1 MPLPNQPQAR
11 VFINSLPKSG
21 THLLAKTVEL
31 FGYREHFAGDANL
44 DDPTRVTPLFINYR
58 EVKDAL
64 AREQKSRS
72 ILQGQPALSPDG
84 AVAVG
89 TLTPVYVAPD
99 TFGAWLD
106 ALAPGCYLLGHV
118 MYSPALRP
126 LLADLGYRH
135 LFILRDPRAVV
146 VSLLDFILDARG
158 MPRPHFL
165 QADFREM
172 NVQARLNFILDGGT
186 APRAGVTTQGFA
198 DVYRALLKWESD
210 PDCLV
215 VRFEDLVGPQG
226 GGSAECQGVAIARIA
241 AHLGH
246 RVEDV
251 SDRMATVFDPASRT
265 FRAGQIDGWQSELDA
280 ASLAH
285 LNAYCA
291 PLCQAAGYEVKA

>member
-1 MPLPNQPQAR
+1 MSNPNQPFAR
-11 VFINSLPKSG
+11 IFINSLPKSG

-31 FGYREHFAGDANL
+31 FGYQEHFASDANL
-44 DDPTRVTPLFINYR
+44 DDPARVTPLFINYR
-58 EVKDAL
+58 EVKEAL
-64 AREQKSRS
+64 ARDGKAP
-72 ILQGQPALSPDG
+72 LATAAG

-89 TLTPVYVAPD
+89 TLTPVYVDPA
-99 TFGAWLD
+99 TFGHWLA
-106 ALAPGCYLLGHV
+106 ALAPGRYLLGHV

-146 VSLLDFILDARG
+146 VSLLDFILETRG

-172 NVQARLNFILDGGT
+172 TQAARLAFILEGGS

-198 DVYRALLKWESD
+198 DVYRGLLMWETD

-215 VRFEDLVGPQG
+215 LRFEDLVGPQG
-226 GGSAECQGVAIARIA
+226 GGSADRQLVAIGRIA
-241 AHLGH
+241 QHLGYPTDA
-246 RVEDV
+246 VTPQL
-251 SDRMATVFDPASRT
+251 AKIFDPASRT
-265 FRAGQIDGWQSELDA
+265 FRTGQIDGWQREVDA
-280 ASLAH
+280 ATLAH

-291 PLCQAAGYEVKA
+291 PLCHAAGYPVSS

>member
-1 MPLPNQPQAR
+1 MSTLSQSR
-11 VFINSLPKSG
+11 IFINSLPKSG

-31 FGYREHFAGDANL
+31 LGYREHFGGDANI
-44 DDPTRVTPLFINYR
+44 DDPARVTPLFINYR

-64 AREQKSRS
+64 AREQK
-72 ILQGQPALSPDG
+72 QPALSPDG

-89 TLTPVYVAPD
+89 TLTPIYVAPE
-99 TFGAWLD
+99 TFGAWLA

-135 LFILRDPRAVV
+135 LFILRDPRAVI

-165 QADFREM
+165 QSDFQTMSTR
-172 NVQARLNFILDGGT
+172 ARLEFILNGGA
-186 APRAGVTTQGFA
+186 APRAGVTTQGVA
-198 DVYRALLKWESD
+198 AVYLALLEWASD
-210 PDCLV
+210 PDCLM
-215 VRFEDLVGPQG
+215 VRFEDLVGPRG
-226 GGSAECQGVAIARIA
+226 GGSAERQRTAIERIIT
-241 AHLGH
+241 HLGH
-246 RVEDV
+246 DV
-251 SDRMATVFDPASRT
+251 NQAADLMTAVFDPDSRT
-265 FRAGQIDGWQSELDA
+265 FRAGQIDGWKSELDA
-280 ASLAH
+280 ANLAQ

>member
-1 MPLPNQPQAR
+1 MSLPLSNQPHAR

-31 FGYREHFAGDANL
+31 FGYREHFDTL
-44 DDPTRVTPLFINYR
+44 DDPARVTPLFINYR

-64 AREQKSRS
+64 ARDQKSPARS
-72 ILQGQPALSPDG
+72 ADG

-89 TLTPVYVAPD
+89 TLTPVYVSPD
-99 TFGAWLD
+99 AFRVWLD
-106 ALAPGCYLLGHV
+106 AMLPGRYLLGHV
-118 MYSPALRP
+118 MYSPSLRP
-126 LLADLGYRH
+126 LLAELKFRH

-172 NVQARLNFILDGGT
+172 NVQARLDFILDGGT

-198 DVYRALLKWESD
+198 EVYRALLKWESD
-210 PDCLV
+210 SDCLV
-215 VRFEDLVGPQG
+215 VRFEDLVGSQG
-226 GGSAECQGVAIARIA
+226 GGDAERQRVAIERIA
-241 AHLGH
+241 AHLGS
-246 RVEDV
+246 RVDDV
-251 SDRMATVFDPASRT
+251 AERMTTVFDPNSRT
-265 FRAGQIDGWQSELDA
+265 FRAGQIDGWKNELDA
-280 ASLAH
+280 DMLAH

-291 PLCQAAGYEVKA
+291 PLCQAAGYEVAE